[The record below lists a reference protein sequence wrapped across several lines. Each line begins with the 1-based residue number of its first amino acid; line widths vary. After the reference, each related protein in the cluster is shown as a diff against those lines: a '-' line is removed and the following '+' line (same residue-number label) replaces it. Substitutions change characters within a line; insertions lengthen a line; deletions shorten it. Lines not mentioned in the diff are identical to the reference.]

1 MLHGSL
7 VGRGVWGRMDTCFV
21 WLSSFAVHPDYHN
34 IVNWLYPS
42 TKFKKI
48 SFCKKCCNWDFLGG
62 PEAKTTAPNAED
74 MSLIPGQETRSC
86 VLELRHNAAKKINK
100 QNKYFKSAIIL
111 IRSNKVVIQFK
122 IKKLGGAI
130 IYQMVKLWSYMIIKK
145 NENNA
150 IKCKKSSKQVIIL
163 LI

>member
-1 MLHGSL
+1 MAA
-7 VGRGVWGRMDTCFV
+7 
-21 WLSSFAVHPDYHN
+21 WLGGEFGGEWIHVLYGWVPLLFIQTITTLLIDYTPAQN
-34 IVNWLYPS
+34 LK
-42 TKFKKI
+42 KFL
-48 SFCKKCCNWDFLGG
+48 FCKKCCNWDFLGG

-86 VLELRHNAAKKINK
+86 VLQLRHNAAKKINK

-150 IKCKKSSKQVIIL
+150 IKCKSSKQVIIL